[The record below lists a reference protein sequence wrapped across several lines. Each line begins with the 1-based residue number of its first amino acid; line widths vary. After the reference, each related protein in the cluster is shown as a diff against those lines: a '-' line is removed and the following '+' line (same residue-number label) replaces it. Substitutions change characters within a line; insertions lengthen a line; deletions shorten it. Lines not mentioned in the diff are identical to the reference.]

1 MLRRRLIQ
9 GIIFFATIE
18 FLIALAAW
26 SQSSYT
32 WDKELVRK
40 VTITDKKIIDKLV
53 LDLFI
58 PESDVEHIEIF
69 DVDANGVTEG
79 DLLRA
84 HPSRNVYSL
93 MMLSQESRDII
104 AKIPIP
110 ENTEETGYIVNINNP
125 ETPEQRILFIL
136 AQTIKALYSTD
147 KPLKLY
153 FEQYEKGMFRFEFY
167 GFSRADLKDDPNL
180 AIGKTQGQAVSD
192 LLKLLYKEF
201 NQDFPTWQPTVIHI
215 MKTERDTLIVP
226 EPSGKK

>member
-1 MLRRRLIQ
+1 MNSKNLIQ
-9 GIIFFATIE
+9 RIIFFITIQS
-18 FLIALAAW
+18 LLALAVW
-26 SQSSYT
+26 SQSSYK

-40 VTITDKKIIDKLV
+40 VTITDKVIIDKLV

-58 PESDVEHIEIF
+58 PESDVDHIEIF

-79 DLLRA
+79 DLLRVQ
-84 HPSRNVYSL
+84 PSRNVYSL
-93 MMLSQESRDII
+93 MMLSQESREII
-104 AKIPIP
+104 SKIPFP

-153 FEQYEKGMFRFEFY
+153 FEQYEKGMFRFEFF

-201 NQDFPTWQPTVIHI
+201 NQDFPTWQPTVIHV
-215 MKTERDTLIVP
+215 MKIERDTLIVP
-226 EPSGKK
+226 EKSGRK